1 VSGDRLLLC
10 SDGLTGMLSDD
21 EIAAI
26 LAQPDVTSEEVCRQL
41 VEEANLAGGEDNIT
55 VVVVTAK

>member
-1 VSGDRLLLC
+1 
-10 SDGLTGMLSDD
+10 MLSDD

-26 LAQPDVTSEEVCRQL
+26 LAQSDTSSQEICRQL

-55 VVVVTAK
+55 VVVVTAT

>member
-1 VSGDRLLLC
+1 MSGDRLLLC

-21 EIAAI
+21 EISAI
-26 LAQPDVTSEEVCRQL
+26 LAQPGVTSEEACRQL

-55 VVVVTAK
+55 VVVVTAG